1 LATPLTVEHTADAG
15 VTLTDGAFL
24 IGEGRPVSSW
34 RPDYPQ
40 PPDVATAAAAGHTA
54 PARDP
59 NRHPQP
65 WCFGC
70 GTGRAQD
77 DGLRIVPGRVPGA
90 DLVADV
96 WKPDPTLADAGGAV
110 AEEFVW
116 AALDCPS
123 GFAGI
128 LLKDLPPILLG
139 RMCAMLL
146 APVPVG
152 EDVVCTGWVIDRAGR
167 KLIGGSALFSAAG
180 ALLAAATAVWIVV
193 DRP

>member
-1 LATPLTVEHTADAG
+1 VAA
-15 VTLTDGAFL
+15 
-24 IGEGRPVSSW
+24 
-34 RPDYPQ
+34 DYPQ
-40 PPDVATAAAAGHTA
+40 PPDVATAAAAGHAA

-96 WKPDPTLADAGGAV
+96 WKPDPTLADAGGTV
-110 AEEFVW
+110 AAAFVW

-128 LLKDLPPILLG
+128 
-139 RMCAMLL
+139 RR
-146 APVPVG
+146 PV
-152 EDVVCTGWVIDRAGR
+152 
-167 KLIGGSALFSAAG
+167 
-180 ALLAAATAVWIVV
+180 
-193 DRP
+193 